1 MKNMEDKMSE
11 IIEIQFLPE
20 DQNIYWSYKKVPNI
34 SSPKKETQIHEVQ
47 KNNTTKS
54 VYSNEIKKEQIKS
67 ITQVDIT
74 SKNYQEENSI
84 KDKEI
89 YKNVTRLH
97 QCMELIAQI
106 KCASKL
112 DTVELDKALILAESL
127 MLSLKDYGAETY
139 DSLFVRKE
147 MEVASDEIKFCR
159 STFHFKN
166 KIENETNENEK
177 KIIEVIENLNKRR
190 NELISIITDLKNK
203 TLREKYAPTIT
214 EIKKLLEELKPYQS
228 EAIGKYN
235 VSDEYKR
242 SEKFLVTANEKYQ
255 VFQTE
260 EKKRNEVP
268 AFDFAAILDK
278 FENGNKQ
285 KKKPNNSA
293 STKKQE
299 NPKDIVS
306 SIDRMKK
313 QSKKGVKDA
322 TAEHFTIGDF
332 LILK

>member
-1 MKNMEDKMSE
+1 MKGMVDKMSE
-11 IIEIQFLPE
+11 IIEILFLPE
-20 DQNIYWSYKKVPNI
+20 DQNVYWSFKKTPSI

-47 KNNTTKS
+47 KKNTTKS
-54 VYSNEIKKEQIKS
+54 VYSSEIKKEQIKS

-127 MLSLKDYGAETY
+127 MRSLKDYGAEKY

-147 MEVASDEIKFCR
+147 MEAASDEIRFCR

-166 KIENETNENEK
+166 KTENEK
-177 KIIEVIENLNKRR
+177 NDNERIIKEIIEGLNKKR
-190 NELISIITDLKNK
+190 NELVIIITNLKDRS
-203 TLREKYAPTIT
+203 LLEKYEPTIR
-214 EIKKLLEELKPYQS
+214 EIKKLLEELKSYQS
-228 EAIGKYN
+228 EVVGEYN

-332 LILK
+332 LNLK